1 MCLFILIFCS
11 LQEQMRAMMPNL
23 LQQMQNPEMM
33 SFMSNPQ
40 ALNAIMQIQQG
51 METLRTAAPNFA
63 SSLGLPQMD
72 NPLLGGLGRGAPTA
86 PSDPASPAAAATSPS
101 TDAAS
106 TTTPSSTTPSATPG
120 VPSFANSD
128 VFSQFMAQM
137 VSFFLFI
144 KIWNFFPVYDF

>member
-1 MCLFILIFCS
+1 
-11 LQEQMRAMMPNL
+11 MRAMMPAL

-51 METLRTAAPNFA
+51 MENLRAAAPSFA
-63 SSLGLPQMD
+63 SNMGMPTMD
-72 NPLLGGLGRGAPTA
+72 NPLLAAMGGQSAT
-86 PSDPASPAAAATSPS
+86 SPAAASNPSSPAAAPATNTPS
-101 TDAAS
+101 TEATS
-106 TTTPSSTTPSATPG
+106 TTTTTPSATPG

-137 VSFFLFI
+137 VRIEFYSPAKFFL
-144 KIWNFFPVYDF
+144 NRES